1 MKKLLTLAVAA
12 LMTVSLA
19 GCGSSKAENKL
30 VVGQDK
36 MNGEF
41 IEGFGNNSYDKSI
54 RDLIHGYNP
63 VIVDNDGNIKW
74 ETKVTLKGEPAVK
87 NNKVFS
93 VNLNEVYCSGV
104 RTYDGIMTFAKS
116 IIPDLIT
123 NKMKRKPDLKMEFFM
138 ESRSMCWR

>member
-54 RDLIHGYNP
+54 RDLIH
-63 VIVDNDGNIKW
+63 
-74 ETKVTLKGEPAVK
+74 
-87 NNKVFS
+87 
-93 VNLNEVYCSGV
+93 
-104 RTYDGIMTFAKS
+104 
-116 IIPDLIT
+116 
-123 NKMKRKPDLKMEFFM
+123 
-138 ESRSMCWR
+138 

>member
-1 MKKLLTLAVAA
+1 MIGGKNMKKLLTLAVAA

-104 RTYDGIMTFAKS
+104 RTYDGIMTFAKALY
-116 IIPDLIT
+116 PDLY
-123 NKMKRKPDLKMEFFM
+123 E
-138 ESRSMCWR
+138 